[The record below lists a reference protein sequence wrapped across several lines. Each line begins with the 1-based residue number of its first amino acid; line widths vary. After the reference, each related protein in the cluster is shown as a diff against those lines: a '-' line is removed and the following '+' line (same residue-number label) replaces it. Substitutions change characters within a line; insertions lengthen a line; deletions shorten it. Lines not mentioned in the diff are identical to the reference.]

1 MYSGTGEAV
10 GYWSIMASGS
20 WAGKIGGT
28 EPTGF
33 SPLAKTYFQSTM
45 GGNWTT
51 PAEIDLK
58 DVNSTGKHFLLDQAN
73 SPNGE
78 NEQAVKVN
86 LPQKTTPIVAPK
98 TGSYQYWGGQQDEID
113 NSMVTNVNLTG
124 KSSATLTFDAWYD
137 IEEQWDFA
145 FVQVS
150 EDKGAT
156 WKSLE
161 NANTRSDVTSQ
172 GYPTIIDSMPGFTGN
187 SNGWQEQTF
196 DLSQYAG
203 KEIQLRL
210 RYATDWGTSHVGF
223 MADNLKVV
231 ADGQTL
237 IEDGAEGTSPFTFK
251 GFEKNDGNKY
261 SDHYY
266 LLEWRNHSGVDMGLK
281 NIRRGASLM
290 SYDGGLVVWYVDP
303 SYTDN
308 WTGIHPGDGFV
319 GVVDSHVNT
328 DLQWNFADGTK
339 AQASTRYHIADA
351 AFGLNKT
358 SGLNLDYPGVQTLK
372 LASQKAAPLFDDSQS
387 FANPYMPDAGRNISK
402 FGLKVKVVG
411 QAKDKSVGSVVIY
424 K

>member
-1 MYSGTGEAV
+1 
-10 GYWSIMASGS
+10 
-20 WAGKIGGT
+20 
-28 EPTGF
+28 
-33 SPLAKTYFQSTM
+33 
-45 GGNWTT
+45 
-51 PAEIDLK
+51 
-58 DVNSTGKHFLLDQAN
+58 
-73 SPNGE
+73 
-78 NEQAVKVN
+78 
-86 LPQKTTPIVAPK
+86 
-98 TGSYQYWGGQQDEID
+98 
-113 NSMVTNVNLTG
+113 
-124 KSSATLTFDAWYD
+124 
-137 IEEQWDFA
+137 
-145 FVQVS
+145 
-150 EDKGAT
+150 
-156 WKSLE
+156 
-161 NANTRSDVTSQ
+161 
-172 GYPTIIDSMPGFTGN
+172 
-187 SNGWQEQTF
+187 
-196 DLSQYAG
+196 
-203 KEIQLRL
+203 
-210 RYATDWGTSHVGF
+210 
-223 MADNLKVV
+223 
-231 ADGQTL
+231 
-237 IEDGAEGTSPFTFK
+237 
-251 GFEKNDGNKY
+251 
-261 SDHYY
+261 
-266 LLEWRNHSGVDMGLK
+266 MGLK